1 MMNLFLNKLS
11 TYRFLVED
19 ELYRSFFSKEHKGT
33 SKGKSIMGSTL
44 LALKDISQGASG
56 MLKGKIRIPWQNK
69 GDSDSF
75 AVDDIH
81 FKDLVTHESDL
92 TNFGDIIEKILSQMK
107 QVQNE
112 LAKNLSQI
120 NFSYIS
126 ESSDSFSFKQ
136 ELQAYQR
143 ITAELEKKEKEFASN
158 LSQNIILKL
167 SDMKEDTLAVIDQI
181 KERLRHLKS
190 VGLMKDE
197 NYKEQLALE
206 NTCFTD
212 ELKTYCLHFDDNL
225 YALVNEFLSL
235 SKNLDKINMPN
246 N

>member
-1 MMNLFLNKLS
+1 MNLFLNKLS

-19 ELYRSFFSKEHKGT
+19 ELYRNFFSKEYKGT
-33 SKGKSIMGSTL
+33 SKGNSLVGTTL
-44 LALKDISQGASG
+44 MALKDISQGASG
-56 MLKGKIRIPWQNK
+56 MLKGKIKIPWQGK
-69 GDSDSF
+69 ADSDSG
-75 AVDDIH
+75 AIDDIH
-81 FKDLVTHESDL
+81 YKDLVTHESDL
-92 TNFGDIIEKILSQMK
+92 TNFVDIIEKILAQMK

-126 ESSDSFSFKQ
+126 ESSESFSFKQ

-181 KERLRHLKS
+181 KERLKHLKS
-190 VGLMKDE
+190 TSLMKDE
-197 NYKEQLALE
+197 HYREQLVLE
-206 NTCFTD
+206 NKCFTD

-235 SKNLDKINMPN
+235 SKNLDKINLPN
-246 N
+246 S